1 MANEKKSGG
10 AADSNDGSSAA
21 SKIDPNDPL
30 GYDVYAKTLWSR
42 IEHALNR
49 DPHNTELGD
58 DPLVVGLFGEWGVGK
73 SYLLDKIQARATA
86 KQKELAA
93 RRRRDGGFDLLI
105 PVSFQPWKYEHEEHL
120 HVPILLHVL
129 AALETGIADSLT
141 FWETAAGMA
150 QKPGDA
156 AIKAMP
162 KAVSL
167 FKKVVFGTA
176 AALDPAT
183 TVAVASTQVLADHAA
198 TAADKR
204 AASKNPPTASALKY
218 TGDGR
223 YYYEIHKILKAV
235 CRPGKYPD
243 LQANKLL
250 NDVFRVNFVIFVDDL
265 DRCLPEKAVAVLE
278 LIKTIFNVESFAFV
292 LALDDEVIERGIGH
306 RYSAYLLKDKKP
318 QMPITGFEY
327 LEKIVHLPFRLPA
340 LTRAQASA
348 FVRLTEQSVESNS
361 ALHWF
366 APRPASRR
374 HSDESGPFR
383 MTGASSERS
392 QLPRY
397 EESPHL
403 TLLLGC
409 FETYVPRKLLRAVE
423 LWHQVVRVRRQ
434 RVIEL
439 GPAGPV
445 AGWRGISE
453 LGEEMSVDTLVVFAF
468 VLLQLFQPELF
479 RFMRR
484 RADAFPILLRALS
497 GEADGLNKVEV
508 SSVDLWSWAS
518 YRIGERQNSKT
529 IRRPQNEA
537 QTVALIAGLES
548 SDAYFAQHIRL
559 GLAER
564 LVEHFAV
571 QRHVFNPL
579 RLMHALAKG
588 LGPTASN
595 FENLPTYFAVLAQQA
610 TIAESGAPASATPES
625 PTAEGDEPNFFRL
638 ESSAPT
644 FALSE
649 ADADALF
656 GVLVGVDTAARG
668 GIHSRFSLPGRRTFE
683 VTTGQRLRNKF
694 VEWAIEKTATDGNI
708 SAKDFTHAV
717 GALAAVVPW
726 FDWKRDGAP
735 LLSALAGDA
744 ASERK
749 TTSAIIEGFAAKGRN
764 GLARAQVGD
773 LLNRFPQGDPRF
785 DQARFFLLKDRF
797 DGHEIDHEPLVGF
810 VLIPSGSFMM
820 GHDTEARKDA
830 RGKTTNHNPSRP
842 VLVESAFYIA
852 RTLTTVD
859 QFAQFLEDKD
869 YFDAVHDDKARGGTK
884 GAKTAEANWRI
895 PERWIEQRP
904 YGNRPVAE
912 VTWFQA
918 RAYARWLDARLRSE
932 KDSVFKSLPSGYEV
946 RLPNE
951 KQWERAARAT
961 GMGEADFH
969 TDRWPYGAT
978 EETLKDFAN
987 VDGTGIERVSSVG
1000 VFPPTA
1006 IGLADIVGNAW
1017 QWMDNEYLTRTDDAF
1032 PAVTE
1037 DAERAAR
1044 NAPST
1049 HPMSLRGGSWFN
1061 RPGLASCSF
1070 CLGDHPVSWDLPV
1083 GFRVVL
1089 SRAKK
1094 RSVTLEP

>member
-1 MANEKKSGG
+1 MASEKKSGG

-93 RRRRDGGFDLLI
+93 RRRLDGGFDLLI

-129 AALETGIADSLT
+129 AALEAGIGESLT
-141 FWETAAGMA
+141 FWETAAGKA

-156 AIKAMP
+156 VIKAMP

-176 AALDPAT
+176 AALDPTT

-340 LTRAQASA
+340 LTRAQATD
-348 FVRLTEQSVESNS
+348 FVRYTEKKVEPDE

-366 APRPASRR
+366 APRAAP
-374 HSDESGPFR
+374 
-383 MTGASSERS
+383 T
-392 QLPRY
+392 LPRVIELTKAY
-397 EESPHL
+397 DVDAARSDDQRREEESPHMA
-403 TLLLGC
+403 LLLGC
-409 FETYVPRKLLRAVE
+409 FDAYVPRKLLRAVE
-423 LWHQVVRVRRQ
+423 LWHQVVRVRVARSGDT
-434 RVIEL
+434 VTADFFSAW
-439 GPAGPV
+439 AGV
-445 AGWRGISE
+445 SE
-453 LGEEMSVDTLVVFAF
+453 LRTPISIDTRVVFGF

-484 RADAFPILLRALS
+484 RADAFPILLRAFAD
-497 GEADGLNKVEV
+497 EADGLNKFEV

-518 YRIGERQNSKT
+518 YREGEKQSDKEK
-529 IRRPQNEA
+529 RRPQNEE
-537 QTVALIAGLES
+537 QTVALIARLES
-548 SDAYFAQHIRL
+548 TDAYQAQHIRL

-571 QRHVFNPL
+571 QRHVFSPL
-579 RLMHALAKG
+579 KLMHALAKIQG
-588 LGPTASN
+588 QTARN
-595 FENLPTYFAVLAQQA
+595 FGNISAYFAVLAQQSLA
-610 TIAESGAPASATPES
+610 VEVSSITGDPGSPASGELA
-625 PTAEGDEPNFFRL
+625 AI
-638 ESSAPT
+638 T
-644 FALSE
+644 FTLS
-649 ADADALF
+649 DADSDVLF
-656 GVLVGVDTAARG
+656 DLLVGVDTAARG
-668 GIHSRFSLPGRRTFE
+668 GIQARFALPAQQSLNEPSGARLKQKFDQWRKDKLSSSGGFSE
-683 VTTGQRLRNKF
+683 VDYSH
-694 VEWAIEKTATDGNI
+694 AI
-708 SAKDFTHAV
+708 
-717 GALAAVVPW
+717 GALGAVAPW
-726 FDWKRDGAP
+726 LDWRRDGAEA
-735 LLSALAGDA
+735 LSTLAGIPPQIGA
-744 ASERK
+744 TS
-749 TTSAIIEGFAAKGRN
+749 SAIVDEVV
-764 GLARAQVGD
+764 ARAPSAILRAEIGD
-773 LLNRFPQGDPRF
+773 LLNRFLARDPRF
-785 DQARFFLLKDRF
+785 DVKRHFLPKDRF
-797 DGHEIDHEPLVGF
+797 KGHTPLQEPIPGF
-810 VLIPSGSFMM
+810 VLIPAGPFWM
-820 GHDTEARKDA
+820 GHDTEAQTNDN
-830 RGKTTNHNPSRP
+830 GETTNDNPSR
-842 VLVESAFYIA
+842 VVEIAKPFYVA

-859 QFAQFLEDKD
+859 QFALFVDDED
-869 YFDAVHDDKARGGTK
+869 YVDAVRTGARGA
-884 GAKTAEANWRI
+884 AKKAGENWKTPR
-895 PERWIEQRP
+895 EWVKQREF
-904 YGNRPVAE
+904 GNRPAVG
-912 VTWFQA
+912 VNWFQA
-918 RAYARWLDARLRSE
+918 RAYARWLDARLRQE
-932 KDSVFKSLPSGYEV
+932 TDSALAKLSGYEV

-951 KQWERAARAT
+951 AQWERAARAT
-961 GMGEADFH
+961 GLGAKDVH

-978 EETLKDFAN
+978 EQTLKKSAN
-987 VDGTGIERVSSVG
+987 IRQSGIERVSSVG

-1006 IGLADIVGNAW
+1006 IGLSDIVGNAW
-1017 QWMDNEYLTRTDDAF
+1017 QWMDNEYLPRADDRFPTVTDA
-1032 PAVTE
+1032 
-1037 DAERAAR
+1037 AERAAMKDR
-1044 NAPST
+1044 GKHLMT
-1049 HPMSLRGGSWFN
+1049 LRGGSWI
-1061 RPGLASCSF
+1061 RLPELASCSVRYR
-1070 CLGDHPVSWDLPV
+1070 DRPVDLRNFV

-1089 SRAKK
+1089 SLVSSSEA
-1094 RSVTLEP
+1094 